1 MKERQLL
8 LTSSG
13 LSETTGKIFF
23 KAAQKGPE
31 EMKILYVPTVGIE
44 TDGAREGF
52 AICLHEMLRMGI
64 RQENVFIYNLELLL
78 SKGYK
83 RTYSAYVE
91 TPSMAARLLTQEEM
105 QAFDAVFVSGGD
117 CAVLCREMV
126 RTGFNKVL
134 LTAVNSGLFYVGI
147 SAGSMYAA
155 GNLEDSLHVIENPII
170 SHWEKEPL
178 AEMPEGSEAVCLA
191 DGQAVYVTGDKVIL
205 IC

>member
-23 KAAQKGPE
+23 KAAQKSPE
-31 EMKILYVPTVGIE
+31 EMKILYVPLRNR

-91 TPSMAARLLTQEEM
+91 TPPWRP
-105 QAFDAVFVSGGD
+105 D
-117 CAVLCREMV
+117 
-126 RTGFNKVL
+126 
-134 LTAVNSGLFYVGI
+134 Y
-147 SAGSMYAA
+147 
-155 GNLEDSLHVIENPII
+155 
-170 SHWEKEPL
+170 
-178 AEMPEGSEAVCLA
+178 
-191 DGQAVYVTGDKVIL
+191 
-205 IC
+205 

>member
-23 KAAQKGPE
+23 KAAQKSPE
-31 EMKILYVPTVGIE
+31 EMKILYVPTAGIE

-117 CAVLCREMV
+117 CAVLCREKIG
-126 RTGFNKVL
+126 R
-134 LTAVNSGLFYVGI
+134 A
-147 SAGSMYAA
+147 
-155 GNLEDSLHVIENPII
+155 HV
-170 SHWEKEPL
+170 
-178 AEMPEGSEAVCLA
+178 
-191 DGQAVYVTGDKVIL
+191 
-205 IC
+205 